1 MNVSCSAEPC
11 PIILNSTCVFY
22 EGDALIY
29 TGIVTNDNLQT
40 ALQKIDAKFHDA
52 GLGYVFNNGLTQA
65 VPGDPVKLGGT
76 LLQNTTITSGGFLL
90 KVTQNLEAGAHITT
104 GGTSSQFVKGDGSL
118 DGVAWWTAINA
129 STTLSATGVAALT
142 ATGTATAASKAVT
155 TIQTRIKRVEYLVTV
170 AATTAVAGFRA
181 GANEYWMG
189 NVAGSGGFHY
199 ICRFGP
205 ATGVATTTNRCFVG
219 MSTSTAA
226 PTDVQPST
234 LLQMFGVGWDAADT
248 NIQFM
253 NNAALVTATKTDLGI
268 AVPIV
273 DRTSMYE
280 LAMFCAPNSTTITY
294 TFTDLGSGTAVS
306 GTASSNIPA
315 VNTLLSPRGYIS
327 AGGTSSVIGLALASL
342 YIETDN

>member
-1 MNVSCSAEPC
+1 MVTTNAAGVLSTATIPGGAPGGSTTQIQYNSAGTFAGAAKSAIDANGNLTLSNDTAPPTPSTDKLTIYDVKIGGRNMLGVIGPSGLNNV
-11 PIILNSTCVFY
+11 
-22 EGDALIY
+22 
-29 TGIVTNDNLQT
+29 LQT
-40 ALQKIDAKFHDA
+40 
-52 GLGYVFNNGLTQA
+52 
-65 VPGDPVKLGGT
+65 
-76 LLQNTTITSGGFLL
+76 
-90 KVTQNLEAGAHITT
+90 HIARN
-104 GGTSSQFVKGDGSL
+104 
-118 DGVAWWTAINA
+118 GVAWWTAINA
-129 STTLSATGVAALT
+129 STTLSAIGVAALT

-342 YIETDN
+342 YIEIDN